1 MHQTIRRF
9 AAAAS
14 LAMILATPV
23 IAAPT
28 RDSNPKDRDRGG
40 IVRIVEGIIKKL
52 FGVKTTAQTQPP
64 IPDPND
70 NGKA

>member
-14 LAMILATPV
+14 LAMILAATPA

-28 RDSNPKDRDRGG
+28 RDNDPKDRDRSS
-40 IVRIVEGIIKKL
+40 IVRVVQGIIKKL
-52 FGVKTTAQTQPP
+52 FGVKTTAEIQPP
-64 IPDPND
+64 IPVHN
-70 NGKA
+70 